1 MRLVGAVADPTIR
14 PLVEGTVGRATV
26 PAEKRVRLEDNV
38 LGIDVNEYRGCW
50 VFVEQSRG
58 KPARVSLELLG
69 KGKELAQKLGV
80 DLTAIVLGESLGSL
94 PQDLIAYGADKVL
107 VADDPALKEYR
118 TEVYADVIA
127 GAVLERKPEVLL
139 VGATPI
145 GRDLAPRLSFRL
157 NAGCTADCTGL
168 DIDQE
173 SRLFVSTRP
182 AFGGNVVAT
191 IICPNHRPQMATVR
205 PGVMALP
212 EKDSGRSGEVVP
224 LKVQIKEEKIQVKIL
239 ETVEAASEGVAI
251 EEAERVIC
259 VGMGGAEADTF
270 AMVRELAGLLYAEV
284 GATRLAVET
293 GLLTHDSQI
302 GQTGKTIRP
311 DLYMACGISGA
322 VQHTA
327 GMTGSKLVIAIN
339 KDAKAEIFNYADFG
353 IVGDL
358 RKVLPAIIEELK
370 ALRG

>member
-1 MRLVGAVADPTIR
+1 L
-14 PLVEGTVGRATV
+14 L
-26 PAEKRVRLEDNV
+26 N
-38 LGIDVNEYRGCW
+38 IDINEYRGCW
-50 VFVEQSRG
+50 VFVEQSHG

-69 KGKELAQKLGV
+69 KGKELSEKLGV
-80 DLTAIVLGESLGSL
+80 DLTAIVLGDALGSL
-94 PQDLIAYGADKVL
+94 PRELVAYGADKVL
-107 VADDPALKEYR
+107 TAEDPVLNDYR
-118 TEVYADVIA
+118 TELYADVIA
-127 GAVLERKPEVLL
+127 SAVRDRKPEVLM

-173 SRLFVSTRP
+173 NRLFVSTRP

-191 IICPNHRPQMATVR
+191 IICPNHRPQMTTVR
-205 PGVMALP
+205 PGVMPLP
-212 EKDSGRSGEVVP
+212 EKDPARSGEVVP
-224 LKVQIKEEKIQVKIL
+224 LKVQIKEKEIQVKIL
-239 ETVEAASEGVAI
+239 ETVEAASEGAAI
-251 EEAERVIC
+251 EEAERVLC
-259 VGMGGAEADTF
+259 VGMGGADAETF
-270 AMVRELAGLLYAEV
+270 AMIRELAGLLYAEV
-284 GATRLAVET
+284 AATRLAVEA
-293 GLLTHDSQI
+293 GWLTHDSQV

-327 GMTGSKLVIAIN
+327 GMSGSKLVIAIN

-370 ALRG
+370 ALRGE